1 MCQDKPGS
9 CVCVRACVR
18 ACTCVQYVTRWVR
31 CVEERACAECA
42 LVVGNES
49 PGGVRAATSLHSST
63 PRPQRQY
70 AYSVTTVNYSLLA
83 CRSNTTI
90 ACSTCIPTYMSTS
103 HTNPNPRCVTVKL
116 CNCNCNLH
124 RTLTTRIPQSQ
135 SPRVRSLQSTAATC
149 IIDVRKRFF
158 YFLTFLRF

>member
-1 MCQDKPGS
+1 VEIACQDKPGS

-18 ACTCVQYVTRWVR
+18 TCVRVRACTCVQYVTRRRR

-70 AYSVTTVNYSLLA
+70 AYSVTTVNSSLLA
-83 CRSNTTI
+83 CRSNTT
-90 ACSTCIPTYMSTS
+90 
-103 HTNPNPRCVTVKL
+103 
-116 CNCNCNLH
+116 
-124 RTLTTRIPQSQ
+124 
-135 SPRVRSLQSTAATC
+135 SLQ
-149 IIDVRKRFF
+149 
-158 YFLTFLRF
+158 LRVYLHI